1 LFVRSLKSLPL
12 LAAAGA
18 GLAFFFDPT
27 SGRRR
32 RKLAAERVTGLF
44 RRGRRRVTHV
54 ARGVVAEGSGVKQKA
69 TRVQERPR
77 PEPDDVTLAH
87 KVETQI
93 FRDRDVPKGD
103 INVNAEDGVVYLRGQ
118 VERPELIGDLEQAAR
133 SVQGVRQVENY
144 LHVPGAQPQMKQ

>member
-1 LFVRSLKSLPL
+1 VRSLKSLPL

-32 RKLAAERVTGLF
+32 RRMATERVTGLI
-44 RRGRRRVTHV
+44 RRVKHKATHV
-54 ARGVVAEGSGVKQKA
+54 
-69 TRVQERPR
+69 QETPK

-133 SVQGVRQVENY
+133 NVQGVREVENY